1 VGTDAKA
8 AEPDTTLGP
17 LTVLLVED
25 EPSVARLT
33 ATWLKKMGCVV
44 IASTNG
50 READTLASEISA
62 PIDLLLADVML
73 PGMRGPVLAGAIRR
87 RHPETA
93 VLFTSGYS
101 PELVSELFAEHVDT
115 AMLLRKPYTAAQSA
129 PRSDSPWR
137 ARRRRLRPRKR
148 RLSRCSSRD
157 RRILSSGGRPLAP
170 CSEGGEDRG
179 RGQGRARL
187 GIPP

>member
-115 AMLLRKPYTAAQSA
+115 AMLLRKPYTAAQLGA
-129 PRSDSPWR
+129 AIRLAM
-137 ARRRRLRPRKR
+137 AR
-148 RLSRCSSRD
+148 
-157 RRILSSGGRPLAP
+157 
-170 CSEGGEDRG
+170 
-179 RGQGRARL
+179 
-187 GIPP
+187 

>member
-1 VGTDAKA
+1 MSTDAKTEETP
-8 AEPDTTLGP
+8 AELGP

-25 EPSVARLT
+25 EPSVARVT
-33 ATWLKKMGCVV
+33 ALWLKKMGCNV
-44 IASTNG
+44 IGATDG
-50 READTLASEISA
+50 READKLASERSV

-115 AMLLRKPYTAAQSA
+115 AMLLRKPYTAAQL
-129 PRSDSPWR
+129 R
-137 ARRRRLRPRKR
+137 ASVKLA
-148 RLSRCSSRD
+148 LSRKAAAGAAAKEAAQPAAETNSTSSEPAL
-157 RRILSSGGRPLAP
+157 RR
-170 CSEGGEDRG
+170 
-179 RGQGRARL
+179 
-187 GIPP
+187 